1 MVDIHCHILPGVDDG
16 AEDLTE
22 SLEMARMAVRCGI
35 TELAATPHFRGDYP
49 DAKRRILL
57 SQQFLQLESAL
68 KQEKIPL
75 KLHLGAEIL
84 CTGQTVELAW
94 AEQLPT
100 LGDTRYVL
108 CEFPFDAPGSYM
120 SDILYGIAEAGFHP
134 VVAHPERYAAIQQ
147 DPRRV
152 QRWFSRGYVIQI
164 NKGSV
169 LGAFGIRPQSIGQWL
184 LENGSVHILA
194 SDAHSA
200 LRRTTDLSQLRS
212 WLLKHYSRGYAQLL
226 LEDNPRRLLQGME
239 MVPVR

>member
-1 MVDIHCHILPGVDDG
+1 MVDIHCHILPDVDDG

-22 SLEMARMAVRCGI
+22 SLEMARLAADCGV

-49 DAKRRILL
+49 DEKRFQLL
-57 SQQFLQLESAL
+57 CRRFRQLENAL
-68 KQEKIPL
+68 QQAQIPL

-84 CTGQTVELAW
+84 CTGQTVDLAW
-94 AEQLPT
+94 AGQLPT
-100 LGDTRYVL
+100 LGNTRYVL

-120 SDILYGIAEAGFHP
+120 DEILSGIAEAGLRP
-134 VVAHPERYAAIQQ
+134 VVAHPERYAAIQK

-152 QRWFSRGYVIQI
+152 RRWFHRGYVIQV

-169 LGAFGIRPQSIGQWL
+169 LGAFGIRPQSVAQWL

-200 LRRTTDLSQLRS
+200 QRRTTDLSRLHD
-212 WLLKHYSRGYAQLL
+212 WLLNRYSPGYARLL
-226 LEDNPRRLLQGME
+226 LEENPRRLLRGAE